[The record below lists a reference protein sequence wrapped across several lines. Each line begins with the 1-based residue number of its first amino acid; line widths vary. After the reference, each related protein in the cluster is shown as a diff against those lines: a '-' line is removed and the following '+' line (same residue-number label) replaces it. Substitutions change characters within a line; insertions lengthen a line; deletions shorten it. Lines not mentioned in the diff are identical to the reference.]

1 VIDMTEENTNPESS
15 EEKSKF
21 KFHCTQCGWCC
32 ENRGPIPI
40 TFWDLQMW
48 AKNGVLDN
56 FMSYLKIYINNKGG
70 YDLILAPLKF
80 DPYQKLMEQQD
91 KLMKE
96 MAKQKAKE
104 SEEKDGKVDVELL
117 DEEPEQETE
126 PDIDEIRCP
135 LFNME
140 KRECLV
146 YQYRPL
152 SCRSY
157 PLEFDGEGF
166 NVVDEDNCEG
176 IGIGPMTKEEL
187 LEMRENAKLLF
198 EQMGTMQ
205 ISIPVLFNVI
215 RQDPMVKQQI
225 QTEILMEMMQQQQ
238 KAMESMDPEDK
249 KKLDEIL
256 KRSQP
261 GPEESEQSAPD
272 DSELEKKE
280 E

>member
-1 VIDMTEENTNPESS
+1 MAEEKNSPSNEDGKL

-40 TFWDLQMW
+40 TFWDLERW

-56 FMSYLKIYINNKGG
+56 FISYLKIYITSTGG

-80 DPYQKLMEQQD
+80 DPYKKLLEQQQ

-96 MAKQKAKE
+96 MAKQRAKE
-104 SEEKDGKVDVELL
+104 AGEEGEKVDLELGEDIL
-117 DEEPEQETE
+117 EGEKE

-135 LFNME
+135 LFNLE

-146 YQYRPL
+146 YEYRPL
-152 SCRSY
+152 SCRTY
-157 PLEFDGEGF
+157 PLEFNGDGF
-166 NVVDEDNCEG
+166 SVIDEENCEG
-176 IGIGPMTKEEL
+176 IGQGPMTKEEL
-187 LEMRENAKLLF
+187 KEMRDNAKLAYN
-198 EQMGTMQ
+198 QMATMK

-215 RQDPMVKQQI
+215 GKDPLLKQQI
-225 QTEILMEMMQQQQ
+225 QQELVMEMMQQQQ

-256 KRSQP
+256 QKNQSQP
-261 GPEESEQSAPD
+261 EEETPTD
-272 DSELEKKE
+272 E
-280 E
+280 

>member
-1 VIDMTEENTNPESS
+1 MTEKKNSNPTDEETQA

-56 FMSYLKIYINNKGG
+56 FMSYLKIYITNKGG

-80 DPYQKLMEQQD
+80 DPYKKLVEQQEQ
-91 KLMKE
+91 LMKE
-96 MAKQKAKE
+96 MAKQKAKD
-104 SEEKDGKVDVELL
+104 SEEKDGKVDLEIPKEEEEKKEL
-117 DEEPEQETE
+117 
-126 PDIDEIRCP
+126 DIDEIRCP
-135 LFNME
+135 LFNLE

-152 SCRSY
+152 SCRTY
-157 PLEFDGEGF
+157 PLEFDGKGF
-166 NVVDEDNCEG
+166 NVVDENDCEG
-176 IGIGPMTKEEL
+176 IGQGPMTKEDL
-187 LEMRENAKLLF
+187 KQMRDNAKLAF
-198 EQMGTMQ
+198 EQMATMQ
-205 ISIPVLFNVI
+205 ISIPVLYNVI
-215 RQDPMVKQQI
+215 RQDPLLKQQM
-225 QTEILMEMMQQQQ
+225 QTEIIMEMMQQQQ

-256 KRSQP
+256 KRNQP
-261 GPEESEQSAPD
+261 NPETENE
-272 DSELEKKE
+272 EKE

>member
-1 VIDMTEENTNPESS
+1 MTEENKNSIPEEEKPQDTN
-15 EEKSKF
+15 KSKF
-21 KFHCTQCGWCC
+21 VFHCTQCGWCC

-40 TFWDLQMW
+40 TFWDLEMW
-48 AKNGVLDN
+48 AKDGVLNN
-56 FMSYLKIYINNKGG
+56 FIAHLKINITSTGG

-80 DPYQKLMEQQD
+80 DPYKKIMEQQQ

-104 SEEKDGKVDVELL
+104 AAEKDGKVDLELAE
-117 DEEPEQETE
+117 EEPEVEEE

-135 LFNME
+135 LFNLE

-146 YQYRPL
+146 YEYRPL
-152 SCRSY
+152 SCRTY
-157 PLEFDGEGF
+157 PLEYDGEGF

-176 IGIGPMTKEEL
+176 IGKEPMTKEEL
-187 LEMRENAKLLF
+187 KEMRDNAKLAYN
-198 EQMGTMQ
+198 QMGTMK

-215 RQDPMVKQQI
+215 GKDPYLKQQI
-225 QTEILMEMMQQQQ
+225 QQELIMEMMQQQQ

-256 KRSQP
+256 QKNQSS
-261 GPEESEQSAPD
+261 PEEPTEPD
-272 DSELEKKE
+272 EEKGE
-280 E
+280 